1 MIWIVTLCAVV
12 FCFVELY
19 QVKRW
24 RDRMNK
30 NVAPAVQAVAAHEGK
45 PARKGKGSGR
55 KKTARKAKGQK
66 KKAPQSKPE

>member
-1 MIWIVTLCAVV
+1 MIWIVILCAVV

-19 QVKRW
+19 QVKLW

-45 PARKGKGSGR
+45 QARKGKGAGR
-55 KKTARKAKGQK
+55 KKTTGKAKVQK
-66 KKAPQSKPE
+66 KKASKSKSK